1 MYARVNNTEGLPS
14 REWASWTGKIVNVA
28 VQSTISSPLNYMD
41 FSEETTAHFN
51 AVAQS
56 MLTLGVLAGSA
67 TRPRRSNDVSQRG
80 VL

>member
-56 MLTLGVLAGSA
+56 MLTLGIG
-67 TRPRRSNDVSQRG
+67 RQRNTPETF
-80 VL
+80 